1 MANCHHYK
9 IKCPVCNIE
18 LDDNGFILECP
29 TKHDPTLLVT
39 EYSAKKFEPDEQTK
53 GIFRYR
59 SWLPSVRKLKSTVG
73 GTVTYQSEKL
83 NRILGLPNLWI
94 AFNGYWS
101 EKGAALESSTF
112 KELEA
117 YTVLSRIPETHC
129 GILVVPSAGNTAAA
143 FAHVCSQ
150 NRIPCLIVIPAS
162 GLYRMRF
169 SQPLDPCVKVV
180 SLTGFA
186 DYYDAIALANRISQL
201 DGFFLEG
208 GVKNVGR
215 RDGIGTTMLNAVET
229 IGQLPDYYFQ
239 AIGSGAGGIAV
250 HEAAKRLVN
259 DGRFGQKLPRL
270 MLSQNFP
277 FVPIYDSWKLKQRE
291 LVNISA
297 DVGKKQI
304 QQIVAD
310 VLSNRQ
316 PPYSVKGGV
325 FDVLTESQGDMLIAE
340 NFETLRAIEIFK
352 ESEGVHIEPA
362 AGVALATLQK
372 AATYEQIE
380 PKALVLLH
388 ITGGRWYEDKLN
400 NSLLTVEP
408 SLQLDEQA
416 ICAEKTLEVVAGLFR
431 S

>member
-1 MANCHHYK
+1 
-9 IKCPVCNIE
+9 
-18 LDDNGFILECP
+18 
-29 TKHDPTLLVT
+29 
-39 EYSAKKFEPDEQTK
+39 
-53 GIFRYR
+53 
-59 SWLPSVRKLKSTVG
+59 
-73 GTVTYQSEKL
+73 
-83 NRILGLPNLWI
+83 
-94 AFNGYWS
+94 
-101 EKGAALESSTF
+101 
-112 KELEA
+112 
-117 YTVLSRIPETHC
+117 
-129 GILVVPSAGNTAAA
+129 
-143 FAHVCSQ
+143 
-150 NRIPCLIVIPAS
+150 
-162 GLYRMRF
+162 
-169 SQPLDPCVKVV
+169 
-180 SLTGFA
+180 
-186 DYYDAIALANRISQL
+186 
-201 DGFFLEG
+201 
-208 GVKNVGR
+208 
-215 RDGIGTTMLNAVET
+215 
-229 IGQLPDYYFQ
+229 
-239 AIGSGAGGIAV
+239 
-250 HEAAKRLVN
+250 
-259 DGRFGQKLPRL
+259 
-270 MLSQNFP
+270 
-277 FVPIYDSWKLKQRE
+277 LKQRE

-400 NSLLTVEP
+400 NSLLPVEP